1 MGCQDKRQLSLVCNL
16 IKKTVSLLPPPAL
29 TIDTSRDRFES
40 PTVKRLYPK
49 PQAELFNIRRIV
61 ATFRTRGVI
70 DMSYLD
76 MVALHSNNPRKPNE
90 KTNAID
96 SP

>member
-1 MGCQDKRQLSLVCNL
+1 MGCQNKRQLSLVCNL
-16 IKKTVSLLPPPAL
+16 IKKTVPLLPPPAL
-29 TIDTSRDRFES
+29 TIDTCRDRFES
-40 PTVKRLYPK
+40 PTVIRLYPK
-49 PQAELFNIRRIV
+49 PQAELFNIRCIV
-61 ATFRTRGVI
+61 TTLGTRGVI

-76 MVALHSNNPRKPNE
+76 MVALHRSKPREPNE